1 MHLSSPCFNVL
12 FRFSLE
18 KPDCT
23 SQDFSEESFFQ
34 DQIGTNFCWEF
45 HVSWPLTIF
54 LLASYRCWLSFE
66 VIDFVTKHHS
76 IAFLMICQCISAI
89 SNHLSSQ
96 LQEASKFYLFS
107 SLKYHHRLLFI
118 HIHSSTHYMFASS
131 CSHLSNAQ
139 DLWSIQLF
147 TFLPHVTFTPAPI
160 RTMLIAAYSILQFK
174 ALLISLILSQVL
186 SLWFT
191 SQGID

>member
-1 MHLSSPCFNVL
+1 M
-12 FRFSLE
+12 
-18 KPDCT
+18 
-23 SQDFSEESFFQ
+23 
-34 DQIGTNFCWEF
+34 
-45 HVSWPLTIF
+45 
-54 LLASYRCWLSFE
+54 
-66 VIDFVTKHHS
+66 DFVTKHHS

-174 ALLISLILSQVL
+174 ALLISLILLQVL

-191 SQGID
+191 SQGIDWHGFNLLFFYERSLDLWANLFRSGVLGFWYSFARLK